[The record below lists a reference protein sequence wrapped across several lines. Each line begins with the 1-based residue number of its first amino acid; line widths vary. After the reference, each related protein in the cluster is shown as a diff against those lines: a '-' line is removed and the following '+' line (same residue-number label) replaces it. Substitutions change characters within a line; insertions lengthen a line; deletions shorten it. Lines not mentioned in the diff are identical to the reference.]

1 MTSILNNLKP
11 LLNHIYEKV
20 YNEKVNMKNDQKI
33 YTFTERLEQNTNA
46 ETKKAHSLFKIIKRF
61 IF

>member
-1 MTSILNNLKP
+1 M
-11 LLNHIYEKV
+11 

-33 YTFTERLEQNTNA
+33 YTFTERLEQNTNT
-46 ETKKAHSLFKIIKRF
+46 ETKKAHSLLKISKRL

>member
-1 MTSILNNLKP
+1 M
-11 LLNHIYEKV
+11 YEKV

-33 YTFTERLEQNTNA
+33 YAFTERLERNTNT